1 MRYDE
6 LLSRTQTMLES
17 GDLSPE
23 ALGRFLDLRAPR
35 RRPDAAAILTALGIA
50 VAYAGVAIAYAIG
63 FEDMS
68 RLAQE
73 LTPFAFPAVAIGASV
88 VLAQTGRPL
97 WQAEAAGLV
106 GQVALAAAFVTLAG
120 VLDPQNPAAFGTLCG
135 LAATIEVLAC
145 HRLIGSVRLT
155 GWGLSAS
162 VVALVSF
169 GAASVGDRSSGDSPI
184 GVSGMLLI
192 EAGAAA
198 LLAAWLVAK
207 RSDFA
212 PHAARTASLLA
223 YAAAVVG
230 LLTDEYPRDLHAWH
244 FVLALTAVF
253 TFLAAAVLRMDALIW
268 VGALGGLIWL
278 GAISQVVGNSS
289 GAAWMVVLAGVGLV
303 GLGALVRTVR
313 AIVSPA

>member
-1 MRYDE
+1 M
-6 LLSRTQTMLES
+6 
-17 GDLSPE
+17 
-23 ALGRFLDLRAPR
+23 
-35 RRPDAAAILTALGIA
+35 
-50 VAYAGVAIAYAIG
+50 
-63 FEDMS
+63 
-68 RLAQE
+68 
-73 LTPFAFPAVAIGASV
+73 
-88 VLAQTGRPL
+88 
-97 WQAEAAGLV
+97 
-106 GQVALAAAFVTLAG
+106 AAAFVTLAG
-120 VLDPQNPAAFGTLCG
+120 VLDPQNPAAFGALCG
-135 LAATIEVLAC
+135 LAATIEVLVC

-162 VVALVSF
+162 VVAMVSF

-184 GVSGMLLI
+184 GVPGMLLI

-198 LLAAWLVAK
+198 LLAAWLVAR

-253 TFLAAAVLRMDALIW
+253 TFLAAAALRMDALIW
-268 VGALGGLIWL
+268 VGALGGADLAGGDL
-278 GAISQVVGNSS
+278 AGGREQFRRR
-289 GAAWMVVLAGVGLV
+289 MVWSCLAGVGLV
-303 GLGALVRTVR
+303 GLGALVRSVR

>member
-1 MRYDE
+1 VSKSSQQD
-6 LLSRTQTMLES
+6 
-17 GDLSPE
+17 
-23 ALGRFLDLRAPR
+23 
-35 RRPDAAAILTALGIA
+35 
-50 VAYAGVAIAYAIG
+50 V
-63 FEDMS
+63 
-68 RLAQE
+68 
-73 LTPFAFPAVAIGASV
+73 TPFAFPAVAIGAS
-88 VLAQTGRPL
+88 LALARTRRPRWQT
-97 WQAEAAGLV
+97 EAAGLV
-106 GQVALAAAFVTLAG
+106 GQVALAGAFVTLAG
-120 VLDPQNPAAFGTLCG
+120 VLDPQNPAAFGALCG
-135 LAATIEVLAC
+135 LAATIEVLVC

-162 VVALVSF
+162 VVAMVSF
-169 GAASVGDRSSGDSPI
+169 GAASVGDHSSGDSPI
-184 GVSGMLLI
+184 GVPGMLLI

-198 LLAAWLVAK
+198 LLAAWLVTR

-253 TFLAAAVLRMDALIW
+253 TFLAAAALRMDALIW

-303 GLGALVRTVR
+303 GLGALERTVR